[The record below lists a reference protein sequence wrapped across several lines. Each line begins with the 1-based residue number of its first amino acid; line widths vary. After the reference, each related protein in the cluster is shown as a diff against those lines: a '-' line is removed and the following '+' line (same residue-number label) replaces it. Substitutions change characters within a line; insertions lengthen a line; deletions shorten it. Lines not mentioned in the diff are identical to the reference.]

1 MFYILLDLYFT
12 YCKFIFILELVQ
24 KKTLNK
30 EAKNEKTTSEM
41 RIIAYFELK
50 DLKDFNNPTLAVTG
64 SGFPMAFTTL
74 ALETW

>member
-50 DLKDFNNPTLAVTG
+50 DLKVFNNPSLAVKG
-64 SGFPMAFTTL
+64 RGFPMAFSSL
-74 ALETW
+74 ALDT